1 MGSKREFNRAA
12 IKKNFLEQIFASGL
26 EIEWI
31 ENSGELNF
39 TVQYC
44 IFCDMEYNVR
54 AGSCIVLSKGG
65 MSNCGVNVLH
75 CQT

>member
-54 AGSCIVLSKGG
+54 VQYNTLVLCSAREA
-65 MSNCGVNVLH
+65 
-75 CQT
+75 CQTAE